1 MVVASVALLVALG
14 GTSIA
19 AVTALPI
26 NSVGTAQ
33 LKGNAVVSSK
43 VKNRSLVAADFKA
56 GSLPRGQRGP
66 QGAPGSPGP
75 PGPAGPAGPSGPPGV
90 AAPGYIAQVVSQTSI
105 NSQSTTSQSFVDLT
119 GSTQAVT
126 VPAGETARLYATFT
140 AESVC
145 VGGTGSCSVRITLD
159 GNELAPAAGTD
170 FAFDSTNLGTETAS
184 GESHVVTRLSD
195 NVSAGNHTL
204 VVQLRT
210 SQAATMLRVDDWS
223 FVILRARVS

>member
-43 VKNRSLVAADFKA
+43 VKNRTLVAADFKA
-56 GSLPRGQRGP
+56 GSLPRGPRGP
-66 QGAPGSPGP
+66 AGAPGAPGP
-75 PGPAGPAGPSGPPGV
+75 PGPSGPAGV
-90 AAPGYIAQVVSQTSI
+90 AAPGYIAQVVSQTST
-105 NSQSTTSQSFVDLT
+105 NSQSTTSQAFVDLT

-126 VPAGETARLYATFT
+126 VPAGETAKLYATFT

-145 VGGTGSCSVRITLD
+145 VGGTGGCNVRITLD
-159 GNELAPAAGTD
+159 GNELAPAAGPN
-170 FAFDSTNLGTETAS
+170 FAFDSTNLGTETMS
-184 GESHVVTRLSD
+184 GESHVVTRISD
-195 NVSAGNHTL
+195 NISAGNHTL
-204 VVQLRT
+204 VVQLRS
-210 SQAATMLRVDDWS
+210 SQAATTFRVDDWS
-223 FVILRARVS
+223 FVILRAKVS